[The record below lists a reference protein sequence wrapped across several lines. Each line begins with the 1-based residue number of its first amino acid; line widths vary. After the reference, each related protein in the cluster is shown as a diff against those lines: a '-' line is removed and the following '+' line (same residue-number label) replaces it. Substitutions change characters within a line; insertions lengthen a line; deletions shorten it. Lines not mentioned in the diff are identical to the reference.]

1 MEMNQYLSIFIDES
15 KEHLQHLNETL
26 LMLENENENISL
38 VNEVFRSAHTL
49 KGMAATMG
57 YENMATLTHEMEN
70 LLDLVRNQKRK
81 VTTDLMDTIFKSVDL
96 LEKMLELIINDGNDH
111 LDASDIILQLQ
122 EISSG
127 KKSEQKQKISTKESS
142 GQSDVCLF
150 NDYEITVL
158 LQSIESGYEIFQ
170 VEINLSK
177 ESVLKSARAYMVF
190 RETEQHGE
198 ILKSIPTVEEIENE
212 QFDSH
217 FTMILISKVDQ
228 ETIKNEIM
236 NISEIEMVKITSI
249 PKDKLLQSKDQTEE
263 KEAPQTTKINNE
275 PNNQN
280 TNTAKIGGKTI
291 RVDIE
296 RLDELMNLF
305 SELIIDRGRFEQLAD
320 ELRHGELQDTVEHMS
335 RITSN
340 LQNIIL
346 NLRMVPIEQV
356 FNRFPRMVR
365 DLAKDLNKQVRLNI
379 IGAETELDRTVIDEI
394 GDPLVHLLRN
404 AVDHG
409 LEEANERIMKHK
421 PEVGEITLRAYHSG
435 NNVFIEVSE
444 DGKGINRQEVLNKAI
459 EKNIISVEEGKNLT
473 DQQVYHLLFSSGFS
487 TAKKVSDISGRG
499 VGLDVVKT
507 KIESLGGTVSIESEL
522 DKGTKFLIQL
532 PLTLSIISAMLVVI
546 GSEKYAIPLSSIIE
560 TAIFKEKEIMYAH
573 KQQVIDFRGRIVP
586 LISLKGILAIPE
598 TKRVENDDVSVVIVR
613 KGDKMAGLIVDSFIG
628 QQEIVL
634 KSLGTY
640 LANVF
645 AISGATILGDG
656 QVALIID
663 TNALI
668 K

>member
-15 KEHLQHLNETL
+15 KEHLQRLNETL
-26 LMLENENENISL
+26 LALESENENINL

-57 YENMATLTHEMEN
+57 YENMTTLTHEMEN
-70 LLDLVRNQKRK
+70 LLDLVRNHQRK
-81 VTTDLMDTIFKSVDL
+81 VTTELMDTIFQSVDL
-96 LEKMLELIINDGNDH
+96 LEKMVELIIHEGNDQ
-111 LDASDIILQLQ
+111 LDASHVISQLQ
-122 EISSG
+122 AIASG
-127 KKSEQKQKISTKESS
+127 KTDIKLDSTKEKTSNE
-142 GQSDVCLF
+142 QQEHCLF

-158 LQSIESGYEIFQ
+158 QQSLESGFEIYQ
-170 VEINLSK
+170 VEVDLNK
-177 ESVLKSARAYMVF
+177 ESILKSARAYMVF
-190 RETEQHGE
+190 REAEQHGE
-198 ILKSIPTVEEIENE
+198 ILKTIPTVEEIESE
-212 QFDSH
+212 QFESH
-217 FTMILISKVDQ
+217 FTMILVSKTDD
-228 ETIKNEIM
+228 EMIKKDIQS
-236 NISEIEMVKITSI
+236 ISEIDMVRISPI
-249 PKDKLLQSKDQTEE
+249 SKDKLLHLSE
-263 KEAPQTTKINNE
+263 KETATEPTKSEKKNNE
-275 PNNQN
+275 ITQN
-280 TNTAKIGGKTI
+280 TSTAKVNGKTI

-320 ELRHGELQDTVEHMS
+320 ELKHGELLDTVEHMS

-365 DLAKDLNKQVRLNI
+365 DLAKDLNKQVRLTI

-409 LEEANERIMKHK
+409 LEESNERIMKHK

-444 DGKGINRQEVLNKAI
+444 DGRGINREQVLNKAI
-459 EKNIISVEEGKNLT
+459 EKNIISSEEGKNLT
-473 DQQVYHLLFSSGFS
+473 DQQIYHLLFSSGFS

-532 PLTLSIISAMLVVI
+532 PLTLSIISSMLVVI

-560 TAIFKEKEIMYAH
+560 TAIFKEKDIMYAH
-573 KQQVIDFRGRIVP
+573 RQQVIDFRGHIVP
-586 LISLKGILAIPE
+586 LISLKSIFEIPE
-598 TKRVENDDVSVVIVR
+598 NKKQDDDVSVVIVR
-613 KGDKMAGLIVDSFIG
+613 KGEKMAGLIVDNFIG

-634 KSLGTY
+634 KSLGAY